1 MMAYRLLTRAW
12 LYANA
17 VTALLLLATGLFWL
31 AQGESGRALMWI
43 LFAMLL
49 RTYR

>member
-1 MMAYRLLTRAW
+1 MSYRSLTRAW
-12 LYANA
+12 LYINA
-17 VTALLLLATGLFWL
+17 VTALMLLLTGLYFL
-31 AQGESGRALMWI
+31 ALGEPGRALMWI